1 MAVLSYEGS
10 EDRVEQ
16 GVANGCMYIME
27 CENEIFFNTYRTPLC
42 FDDVISVLLE
52 RY

>member
-16 GVANGCMYIME
+16 GVASGCMMYIME
-27 CENEIFFNTYRTPLC
+27 RENEIFFNTYRTPC
-42 FDDVISVLLE
+42 ASTM
-52 RY
+52 